1 MARTKKTASK
11 SKRLP
16 LSGKQKVERQYI
28 GDIYVSDI
36 DDISDDEV
44 WRRILETGNVKLDN
58 GGGLRF
64 SCDSAS
70 GCATRSEC
78 EYNGP
83 IPLGFRDIPPSHLPL
98 QGIVGKVLKHFAA
111 RNFFLG
117 DQINGWFM
125 MNCFVYKACSM
136 PGDDAVAAG
145 YEFKPRD
152 KGKAAKDLMQEM
164 VDFLRSEEVNI
175 DETLRTFETHKRG
188 YGGVIMVPCFEED
201 VDMSMP
207 LVDFGQL
214 KGKTFLGWT
223 CIDPYYITP
232 TFEPG
237 SRSITDVTYKRYME
251 PDYWTTT
258 GVGSAPKKIHHSWV
272 FFRRNI
278 VTSRIYR
285 PMYKFLGPSIPQ
297 MIVERL
303 YSAEVCA
310 NESSMLMRSKRS
322 FVMEADLRKWIQ
334 NPQGFA
340 KFLKNCQKNSDN
352 YGIKVLPEGS
362 NPKQMDSYL
371 TECMPLTLA
380 QYGILCAEIEIPAP
394 KFMMAQLTGF
404 ANSGNYET
412 KLYAQ
417 NVKKLL
423 TNDIAPILKRTAE
436 FYTACKTGEAKKYD
450 ITFGEV
456 DIPTVTEK
464 AEIMYEAA
472 RAAKFTAEADAVKK
486 MAAAKSAEGHKSVAE
501 REGIK

>member
-11 SKRLP
+11 NKRLP
-16 LSGKQKVERQYI
+16 LSGKQKVESQYI

-237 SRSITDVTYKRYME
+237 SRSIADVTYKRYME
-251 PDYWTTT
+251 PDY
-258 GVGSAPKKIHHSWV
+258 
-272 FFRRNI
+272 
-278 VTSRIYR
+278 
-285 PMYKFLGPSIPQ
+285 
-297 MIVERL
+297 
-303 YSAEVCA
+303 
-310 NESSMLMRSKRS
+310 
-322 FVMEADLRKWIQ
+322 
-334 NPQGFA
+334 
-340 KFLKNCQKNSDN
+340 
-352 YGIKVLPEGS
+352 
-362 NPKQMDSYL
+362 
-371 TECMPLTLA
+371 
-380 QYGILCAEIEIPAP
+380 
-394 KFMMAQLTGF
+394 
-404 ANSGNYET
+404 
-412 KLYAQ
+412 
-417 NVKKLL
+417 
-423 TNDIAPILKRTAE
+423 
-436 FYTACKTGEAKKYD
+436 
-450 ITFGEV
+450 
-456 DIPTVTEK
+456 
-464 AEIMYEAA
+464 
-472 RAAKFTAEADAVKK
+472 
-486 MAAAKSAEGHKSVAE
+486 
-501 REGIK
+501 

>member
-1 MARTKKTASK
+1 MARTKKTAPK
-11 SKRLP
+11 SKKLP

-64 SCDSAS
+64 SCDSSS
-70 GCATRSEC
+70 GCATRTEC

-83 IPLGFRDIPPSHLPL
+83 IPLGFRDIPPSHLPM
-98 QGIVGKVLKHFAA
+98 QGIVGKILKHFAA
-111 RNFFLG
+111 RNFFPG

-125 MNCFVYKACSM
+125 KNCFVYKACSM

-152 KGKAAKDLMQEM
+152 KGKASKDLTHEM

-175 DETLRTFETHKRG
+175 DETLRTFETYKRG

-258 GVGSAPKKIHHSWV
+258 GVGSSPKKIHHSWV

-436 FYTACKTGEAKKYD
+436 FYTACKTGEAKKFD

-486 MAAAKSAEGHKSVAE
+486 MATAKSAEGHKSVAE